1 MQQVV
6 SDSAVQAGQTVRL
19 RPTFS
24 PGNTA
29 LVIASALLLLLFVLP
44 LVALLLRGVET
55 RGWEGLP
62 DAGITEAVTL
72 SIITTVVTALL
83 TVLLGTPL
91 AYILA
96 RWQFRYK
103 RLLTVLVELPV
114 VLPPAV
120 AGLALLVAFGRRGLL
135 GPALSALGITLPFST
150 AAVVLAQTFIAA
162 PFYIRSAQV
171 GFQSVDPEIEDAA
184 RVDGAGG
191 LALFWYVRLPMA
203 GRALAAG
210 LVLSWAR
217 ALGEFGATILFAGS
231 LQGRTQTM
239 PLLVYNVLERDINA
253 AIWTGLLLVGM
264 ALGALLLSHWLAGKQ
279 ERGRLSSEG

>member
-1 MQQVV
+1 MRQR
-6 SDSAVQAGQTVRL
+6 AVAGQITKSSVTK
-19 RPTFS
+19 RPTLKLK
-24 PGNTA
+24 NMV
-29 LVIASALLLLLFVLP
+29 LVIASTILILLLVLP
-44 LVALLLRGVET
+44 LVALLLRAIET

-62 DAGITEAVTL
+62 EAGITEALFLSVVTTL
-72 SIITTVVTALL
+72 CTALL

-91 AYILA
+91 AFILA
-96 RWQFRYK
+96 RWQFPYK
-103 RLLTVLVELPV
+103 RVLTVLVELPV

-135 GPALSALGITLPFST
+135 GPALSGLGITLPFTT
-150 AAVVLAQTFIAA
+150 AAVVLAQTFISA

-171 GFQSVDPEIEDAA
+171 GFQSIEPEIEDAA

-191 LALFWYVRLPMA
+191 LSLFWNITLPLA
-203 GRALAAG
+203 SRALAAG

-239 PLLVYNVLERDINA
+239 PLLVYNVLERDLNA

-264 ALGALLLSHWLAGKQ
+264 ALGALLLSHWLSRKQ
-279 ERGRLSSEG
+279 I